1 MTHNKTSTLLT
12 LGAFSGI
19 FHYDLSDYF
28 MLDINY
34 EG

>member
-12 LGAFSGI
+12 LGVFSGI

-28 MLDINY
+28 MFDINY
-34 EG
+34 VG